1 MSARYARH
9 SDAELAARQIAARA
23 AKAASML
30 IGPGGKCV
38 YQETLIECNLRGY
51 GEKDA
56 SRNYPET
63 FAAPGEMAYEP
74 R

>member
-1 MSARYARH
+1 
-9 SDAELAARQIAARA
+9 
-23 AKAASML
+23 ML